1 MSRISRLTTLDSTGR
16 RTKMSKRFMARC
28 SLPAGVRPPARSGVQ
43 AELARI
49 NRIVDHDG
57 IAVLKLQLARR
68 HDPLAGIETVDDL
81 HHAALPLAHTD
92 ELLLDDQRQLRTGP
106 PRRIGRIGR
115 IGLPLKSEEHTSEL
129 QSLM

>member
-57 IAVLKLQLARR
+57 IAVLKIQLARR
-68 HDPLAGIETVDDL
+68 PDPLAGIDTVDDP
-81 HHAALPLAHTD
+81 HHPALPLAHTA
-92 ELLLDDQRQLRTGP
+92 ELLRADTPPPHTGP
-106 PRRIGRIGR
+106 
-115 IGLPLKSEEHTSEL
+115 
-129 QSLM
+129 